1 MAMKTVQTLTE
12 KIQEAEERQREISEF
27 LGRSIQDSQR
37 RVYTMQYKYI
47 EQDILKL
54 VRERQ
59 DVFNQKDVSK

>member
-47 EQDILKL
+47 EQDILRL
-54 VRERQ
+54 IRERQ
-59 DVFNQKDVSK
+59 DLFNQKDVSK

>member
-1 MAMKTVQTLTE
+1 MPMKVVKTLTE
-12 KIQEAEERQREISEF
+12 QIQEAEDRQREISEF

-47 EQDILKL
+47 EQDILNL

-59 DVFNQKDVSK
+59 EAFNQKEVSK